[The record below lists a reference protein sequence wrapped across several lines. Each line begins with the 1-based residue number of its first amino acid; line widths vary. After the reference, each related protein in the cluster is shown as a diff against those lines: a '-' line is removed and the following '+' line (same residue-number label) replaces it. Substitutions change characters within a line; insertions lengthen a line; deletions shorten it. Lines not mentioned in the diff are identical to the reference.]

1 MSLTLTST
9 HLSYV
14 ARSTHL
20 LNISS
25 YSLPSTGSKVVDQ
38 SKVHYKSS
46 VEVDGYEW
54 DIRLYPVCSPRYQ
67 IELQLVFLGEAGA
80 NKLAAALSCRMVDPS
95 RRFEP
100 SEEKISETTSFQHP
114 SDSSQPLAVVGI
126 LIEAID

>member
-1 MSLTLTST
+1 
-9 HLSYV
+9 
-14 ARSTHL
+14 
-20 LNISS
+20 
-25 YSLPSTGSKVVDQ
+25 
-38 SKVHYKSS
+38 
-46 VEVDGYEW
+46 
-54 DIRLYPVCSPRYQ
+54 VCSPRYQ